1 MYFIKALN
9 TLSLSP
15 SRERGKCSSHAEAEW
30 RLHRKS
36 YNKLPCALS
45 LTLRGWCSGRFLG
58 EGRCRGGGSHD
69 VWGHTTT
76 QFQPWNFW
84 VPFPTHWSQ
93 HCKIE
98 LRNNLSTYTVTD
110 SNLVL
115 DFILQHSNSMSR
127 NHNIARGLSTQKVI
141 TQSPPLKKKKKK
153 KGIRIR
159 RRLPSLKQRYACVWV
174 LGLIIILCQEDEI
187 CLKGKINHYSMC
199 H

>member
-9 TLSLSP
+9 ALSFSL

-30 RLHRKS
+30 RLYRKS

-45 LTLRGWCSGRFLG
+45 LTLGGWCSGRFLG

-115 DFILQHSNSMSR
+115 GFISQHSNSMSR
-127 NHNIARGLSTQKVI
+127 NHNIARSLGMQKVI
-141 TQSPPLKKKKKK
+141 THGPPLKCHAKKDKNQK
-153 KGIRIR
+153 RITT
-159 RRLPSLKQRYACVWV
+159 LKTK
-174 LGLIIILCQEDEI
+174 I
-187 CLKGKINHYSMC
+187 CLCLGTWVDYNSVSRGWDMSKRKH
-199 H
+199 

>member
-1 MYFIKALN
+1 MCFIKASN
-9 TLSLSP
+9 TLSLPP

-45 LTLRGWCSGRFLG
+45 QTLRDWCSGRFLG

-69 VWGHTTT
+69 VWGHTTI

-98 LRNNLSTYTVTD
+98 LRNNLSTYTATD
-110 SNLVL
+110 SNPVL
-115 DFILQHSNSMSR
+115 DFISQHSNSMSR

-141 TQSPPLKKKKKK
+141 TQSPPLKCHAKKKK
-153 KGIRIR
+153 KGKNQKKITKLKTKICLCLGSWVDYNSVSRGWDMSKR
-159 RRLPSLKQRYACVWV
+159 KHPSL
-174 LGLIIILCQEDEI
+174 
-187 CLKGKINHYSMC
+187 
-199 H
+199 